1 VSRGATQSVMAQR
14 DAVLAS
20 TAAGTQNVAALQQQ
34 RAALIALRAQ
44 TRDASTAF
52 DQFSADIQAV
62 ETRLTNLANVNS
74 RLNSA
79 LSRARAGT
87 AAGARAELED
97 IERGIS
103 LRRQEI
109 NDIDLLNKTQRN
121 TPEILRQRL
130 ELENQLNASLAARR
144 QIQFQETA
152 RTGRENV
159 RTGAAT
165 FNSADLT
172 AGYLTAGRISGRLGD
187 LPEHHRRPKSGAR

>member
-1 VSRGATQSVMAQR
+1 MAQR
-14 DAVLAS
+14 DAVLSS

-62 ETRLTNLANVNS
+62 ETRLTNLADVNS
-74 RLNSA
+74 RLNRA

-109 NDIDLLNKTQRN
+109 NDIDLLNRTQRN

-130 ELENQLNASLAARR
+130 ELENQLNTALAARR
-144 QIQFQETA
+144 QIQFQEDCT
-152 RTGRENV
+152 
-159 RTGAAT
+159 
-165 FNSADLT
+165 
-172 AGYLTAGRISGRLGD
+172 
-187 LPEHHRRPKSGAR
+187 HRA